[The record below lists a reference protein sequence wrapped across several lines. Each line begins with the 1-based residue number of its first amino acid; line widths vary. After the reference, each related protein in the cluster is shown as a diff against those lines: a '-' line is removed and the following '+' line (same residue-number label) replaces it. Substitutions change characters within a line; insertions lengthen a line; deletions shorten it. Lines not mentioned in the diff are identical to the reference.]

1 MPSPVK
7 AHLATRAGRRYR
19 VRSFT
24 RYGPEHSAKWK
35 RLVRDLKRQGN
46 VKSPEAVATAVL
58 GFKGTYPKSEQRKIL
73 REHRVPRGF

>member
-1 MPSPVK
+1 MPSRVK

-46 VKSPEAVATAVL
+46 VKSPEAVATATL
-58 GFKGTYPKSEQRKIL
+58 GYEGTYSASEKRRL
-73 REHRVPRGF
+73 VLVHRGPY